1 MTFYVPIG
9 WTNID
14 NKKKYIIFNIMDE
27 INKYTTSDLYLGA
40 YLKLKGYKMLVEKD
54 KNKSNFNFDRTDNL
68 QTEVSN
74 YLSGDGECDPLS
86 YTNSIK
92 NLKNLIYNL

>member
-1 MTFYVPIG
+1 ME
-9 WTNID
+9 D
-14 NKKKYIIFNIMDE
+14 NV
-27 INKYTTSDLYLGA
+27 KYTTSDLYLGA

-54 KNKSNFNFDRTDNL
+54 RNKANFNFEKTDEL
-68 QTEVSN
+68 QEEVSS
-74 YLSGDGECDPLS
+74 YLSGDANCDPLS